1 MLSDQLLK
9 RKRIG
14 KDIFFRGMSGGIK
27 SIYTPIYDVS
37 LYELLKTYA
46 NINAQKSFQRINIPK
61 LPVLT
66 TDQGINNI
74 KSQLNNL
81 NEWKNIVDFIPENYK
96 QNSQKKR
103 TGLSGIFAACL
114 ELTREGIISIKQNK
128 TFDDILIKKAND

>member
-1 MLSDQLLK
+1 M
-9 RKRIG
+9 
-14 KDIFFRGMSGGIK
+14 
-27 SIYTPIYDVS
+27 
-37 LYELLKTYA
+37 
-46 NINAQKSFQRINIPK
+46 NIPK

-103 TGLSGIFAACL
+103 LGYQEFL
-114 ELTREGIISIKQNK
+114 RRV
-128 TFDDILIKKAND
+128 